1 MATRD
6 LVSLLFT
13 ADDRQVQQA
22 LTRTDKGLDGLGGQA
37 EKSGGR
43 VQKSFSGAGDSVK
56 GLAGRIPGVGGALSG
71 LVTPAGAATAAI
83 GLVVGGI
90 AAAVGKVSSLE
101 KELRPMIQRSNL
113 SAESLQ
119 VLSKA
124 ANRLGSEDGLD
135 GVTDSA
141 QELQLRLA
149 EASQDASGPAVA
161 AFEKLGL
168 SSADL
173 IAASPE
179 DSFLQVITALQG
191 VSNASDKKFLA
202 DELLGGSSEK
212 LSGIINTSSEEF
224 QGLTD
229 SIRENGD
236 IVSNEGIAS
245 ANEFNIALGK
255 LGGVFGGIA
264 SKVGTAV
271 IPLLTQLIDGVSAA
285 IPILKDTFAPIW
297 EALLDIWV
305 ELQPALADIGDTL
318 INDLLPALQK
328 IWNVISPVLIPVLT
342 IFIKLLVNRVITT
355 FKVVAGAISL
365 VADLL
370 TGDFAGAWESAQK
383 IAAAVMNGIIG
394 VYNNTIALIPGV
406 SKIDMV
412 AFADNVETSAT
423 DAEESISTSMDDS
436 VTAVKTAGGD
446 IIQSEKDTSKDVADE
461 HQKRIDETKKFWS
474 DMAKASADYRT
485 KELAA
490 DLDQYGATNT
500 EYKLALASLS
510 TLSADHLTALQA
522 GNDTASDHEL
532 AMQIIANK
540 RYADE
545 QKAADDAAVLA
556 AKTVADDAL
565 AAEIAHR
572 ADLVSALD
580 AHIDIIAENVK
591 TANGDEK
598 AALEAQIADLKQQR
612 DAAYKASSDD
622 RLAAAQAE
630 IDAVKEKIK
639 TAQGAELAALKS
651 HQALLL
657 AQYGAMVAG
666 INAEIAKINPVLKP
680 ISGAGEGNAEFT
692 QTNPDGSRQSGR
704 QAPGPVNATGGAIV
718 EARQVRP
725 SGVIFFRTENS
736 GNTSYSIRDWP
747 ERRAEAEAWIAANT
761 PGAQH
766 GAIVLPR
773 TGGTRVNVGEGGE
786 AEAIVPLP
794 RAVLNAI
801 RNGSGGASAEL
812 VSRLEG
818 VLRVL
823 SEIARVADAA
833 ANQAQEGVRIQTE
846 TARGIADQNSAML
859 EALLFVAGY
868 SSGQFEQIAQTLS
881 GELLP
886 TTEKA
891 SVEANRNAER
901 IVSAIRESAR
911 EASTFVPMADLA
923 ALAGNRLAGVG
934 EGAGRGVGSGLGIGS
949 RGDGREVVLAL
960 DGERLGSVFLDQFN
974 ILQSENRLLVDL
986 V

>member
-56 GLAGRIPGVGGALSG
+56 GLAGRIPGVGGALGALAS
-71 LVTPAGAATAAI
+71 PAGIATAAI

-90 AAAVGKVSSLE
+90 GAAVGKVSSLE

-179 DSFLQVITALQG
+179 ESFLAVITALQG
-191 VSNASDKKFLA
+191 VSNESDRKFLA

-236 IVSNEGIAS
+236 IISNEGIS
-245 ANEFNIALGK
+245 NANQFNIALGK
-255 LGGVFGGIA
+255 LSGAFGGIA
-264 SKVGTAV
+264 STVGTEF
-271 IPLLTQLIDGVSAA
+271 
-285 IPILKDTFAPIW
+285 IPILTEIIEGVTEIW
-297 EALLDIWV
+297 QEID
-305 ELQPALADIGDTL
+305 G
-318 INDLLPALQK
+318 
-328 IWNVISPVLIPVLT
+328 PVLT
-342 IFIKLLVNRVITT
+342 VLRIFTGLLTGTLRAAFEIIKGAID
-355 FKVVAGAISL
+355 VVAG
-365 VADLL
+365 VL
-370 TGDFAGAWESAQK
+370 TGDFSRAWQGVQQIAQG
-383 IAAAVMNGIIG
+383 VMNHIINA
-394 VYNNTIALIPGV
+394 YNNTIGLIPGV

-423 DAEESISTSMDDS
+423 DAEESLSTSMDNS
-436 VTAVKTAGGD
+436 VAAVRTAGGD
-446 IIQSEKDTSKDVADE
+446 LIKSEEDTSKAIADE
-461 HQKRIDETKKFWS
+461 HEKRLEETKTFWA
-474 DMAKASADYRT
+474 DMAKASAAYRE

-490 DLDQYGATNT
+490 DLTQYDATNT
-500 EYKLALASLS
+500 EYRLALASLS
-510 TLSADHLTALQA
+510 TMSAEHLAALQA
-522 GNDTASDHEL
+522 GNDDASDHEL

-545 QKAADDAAVLA
+545 QKVADDAAVIA

-565 AAEIAHR
+565 AAEIQHR
-572 ADLVSALD
+572 ADLVDALD
-580 AHIDIIAENVK
+580 AHIDIIAANVK
-591 TANGDEK
+591 TASGDEK
-598 AALEAQIADLKQQR
+598 RALETQIADLKEKR
-612 DAAYKASSDD
+612 DAAYVASSSD
-622 RLAAAQAE
+622 RLEAAQSE
-630 IDAVKEKIK
+630 IDAVSAKIE

-657 AQYGAMVAG
+657 AQYGVLTAG
-666 INAEIAKINPVLKP
+666 INAELDNIKTPKFVDIVTRRFEEGDSPEGRFAGQGGDPNDPNSSGFGNSTTQWDSPLDLLRYNGRGGWWASTTKNNRGANVSAIPSRYAALHAQIEGIIAG
-680 ISGAGEGNAEFT
+680 ISDPQKGFYSTSGQFLGELDPSTEGGAAGNAKAERE
-692 QTNPDGSRQSGR
+692 RQRRLAEEAAEMTRIFEES
-704 QAPGPVNATGGAIV
+704 QAKDSAAQKGGPTSLVD
-718 EARQVRP
+718 
-725 SGVIFFRTENS
+725 TEQP
-736 GNTSYSIRDWP
+736 TD
-747 ERRAEAEAWIAANT
+747 
-761 PGAQH
+761 AQH

-773 TGGTRVNVGEGGE
+773 TGGTRVNVGEAGQ
-786 AEAIVPLP
+786 AEAVIPLP
-794 RAVLNAI
+794 
-801 RNGSGGASAEL
+801 
-812 VSRLEG
+812 
-818 VLRVL
+818 
-823 SEIARVADAA
+823 
-833 ANQAQEGVRIQTE
+833 
-846 TARGIADQNSAML
+846 
-859 EALLFVAGY
+859 
-868 SSGQFEQIAQTLS
+868 
-881 GELLP
+881 
-886 TTEKA
+886 
-891 SVEANRNAER
+891 
-901 IVSAIRESAR
+901 
-911 EASTFVPMADLA
+911 DLA
-923 ALAGNRLAGVG
+923 ALAGNLMAGIGGGSRLGG
-934 EGAGRGVGSGLGIGS
+934 GMSGAGGGN
-949 RGDGREVVLAL
+949 REVVLAL